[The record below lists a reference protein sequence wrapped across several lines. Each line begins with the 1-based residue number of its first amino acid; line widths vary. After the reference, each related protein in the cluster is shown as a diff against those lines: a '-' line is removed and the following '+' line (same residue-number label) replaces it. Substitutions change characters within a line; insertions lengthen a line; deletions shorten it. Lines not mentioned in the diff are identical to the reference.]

1 MKFNVTPM
9 ECGSCAVRIPS
20 VLKAVAPGAE
30 VMVDL
35 LAGTVDVAGALDA
48 GQVVA
53 ALAAEGYSAVPV
65 EPAPKSCCGTCHG

>member
-9 ECGSCAVRIPS
+9 ECGSCAVLIPR
-20 VLKAVAPGAE
+20 VLRALDAGAE
-30 VMVDL
+30 VKVDL

-53 ALAAEGYSAVPV
+53 ALAAEGYSAVPA

>member
-1 MKFNVTPM
+1 MKFNVSPM
-9 ECGSCAVRIPS
+9 KCGSCAVLIPR
-20 VLKAVAPGAE
+20 VLKAQDPGAE
-30 VMVDL
+30 VKVDL

-53 ALAAEGYSAVPV
+53 ALAAEGYSAVPA

>member
-9 ECGSCAVRIPS
+9 ECGSCAVLVPR
-20 VLKAVAPGAE
+20 VLKALDAGAE
-30 VMVDL
+30 VKVDL

-48 GQVVA
+48 GQVVS
-53 ALAAEGYSAVPV
+53 ALAGEGYTAVLA

>member
-1 MKFNVTPM
+1 MKFNVSPM
-9 ECGSCAVRIPS
+9 DCGSCAVMIPR
-20 VLKAVAPGAE
+20 LIKALDAGTE
-30 VMVDL
+30 VKVDL

-65 EPAPKSCCGTCHG
+65 DPAPKSCCGTCHG